1 VQLVVDAT
9 TAIVQLS
16 DPEHFNTFSSGLGE
30 DTRLAMSRLQAL
42 PGVASV
48 VLQGTGAHFSAGGNP
63 WSLSFGMSTPAA
75 STASLRELYAGF
87 VQLRAL
93 PVPIICGVHGT
104 VIGGGVAACM
114 HADCLVA
121 ERSTRFEH
129 GNLVRG
135 VCPLGM
141 LSRTFVLALGRQ
153 TALAIYLQ
161 NAQLDAPAA
170 VALDLCSVVVSGVEA
185 TQAHARGVARAS
197 CEMPNTRCWLRAPIN
212 AAVLASEASWHAEC
226 QMVGGGMAKSSLTH
240 DDSMH
245 AGARCQQRAHRRQ
258 ADGIE
263 EKHAMV
269 QRTLPQCWRHAL

>member
-1 VQLVVDAT
+1 MASIGAFEARASSYPIDLYIMRRREQACDSGARVQLVVDAAM
-9 TAIVQLS
+9 AIVQLS

-114 HADCLVA
+114 HADYLVA
-121 ERSTRFEH
+121 EI
-129 GNLVRG
+129 G
-135 VCPLGM
+135 
-141 LSRTFVLALGRQ
+141 
-153 TALAIYLQ
+153 
-161 NAQLDAPAA
+161 
-170 VALDLCSVVVSGVEA
+170 
-185 TQAHARGVARAS
+185 RAS
-197 CEMPNTRCWLRAPIN
+197 CRER
-212 AAVLASEASWHAEC
+212 V
-226 QMVGGGMAKSSLTH
+226 
-240 DDSMH
+240 
-245 AGARCQQRAHRRQ
+245 
-258 ADGIE
+258 
-263 EKHAMV
+263 
-269 QRTLPQCWRHAL
+269 